1 MHTITIDGTE
11 YILRCDIN
19 AYEEIV
25 GKYGDLKTATEI
37 AGRDDAHKKLVFLLT
52 TLINEH
58 RLYTGERELLTGKRV
73 SMMLLPGDVNRAYIA
88 VMEAIND
95 AFAPKN

>member
-1 MHTITIDGTE
+1 MHTITIDGKE
-11 YILRCDIN
+11 YILRCDLN

-25 GKYGDLKTATEI
+25 AKFGDLKTATTITE
-37 AGRDDAHKKLVFLLT
+37 GDAAKKVVYLLT

-58 RLYTGERELLTGKRV
+58 YLFIGEKDFLTEKRV
-73 SMMLLPGDVNRAYIA
+73 SMLLLPSDVMRAYEA